1 MPSIIDI
8 EGIGEVFA
16 KKLKAVGIA
25 TTEALLEAGATPKG
39 RKDLAAKAAIS
50 EEKILEWVN
59 RADLYRIKGV
69 GSEYSDLLEASGVDT
84 VVELAKRVPAHL
96 LEKMTEINVAKKLV
110 RRLPVESQVKDWVD
124 QAKALPRKVSY

>member
-16 KKLKAVGIA
+16 KKLKAVGIN
-25 TTEALLEAGATPKG
+25 TTEALLEAGATAKG
-39 RKDLAAKAAIS
+39 RKDLASKAAID
-50 EEKILEWVN
+50 ETRILEWVN

-84 VVELAKRVPAHL
+84 VIELGKRVPAHL
-96 LEKMTEINVAKKLV
+96 LEKMTEVNKEKKLV
-110 RRLPVESQVKDWVD
+110 RRLPVESQVTSWVE
-124 QAKALPRKVSY
+124 QAKVLPRKVSY